1 MQKEQQEKLSKA
13 LEAILKAGALSV
25 QQQTKVNTTYT
36 FIECEDHITY
46 TLIGDA
52 TAPYYALSILS
63 QGYNDII
70 SFPQLFAHESEK
82 SKLIWDLLELGGVRK
97 RSLEIMMNTKIPDNS
112 HLTKED
118 WAAVLG
124 K

>member
-1 MQKEQQEKLSKA
+1 
-13 LEAILKAGALSV
+13 
-25 QQQTKVNTTYT
+25 
-36 FIECEDHITY
+36 
-46 TLIGDA
+46 
-52 TAPYYALSILS
+52 
-63 QGYNDII
+63 
-70 SFPQLFAHESEK
+70 
-82 SKLIWDLLELGGVRK
+82 LGGVRK